1 MKTDTIAAIA
11 TAMSNSGIGIV
22 RISGDEALEV
32 ADRIFRPKKG
42 SRKVSDMETHTIH
55 YGYVVDG
62 EEVVDEVMLLIMKA
76 PRSYTC
82 EDTIEIDCHGG
93 VLVMKKI
100 LETVLKY
107 GARPAEPG
115 EFTKRAFLNG
125 RIDLS
130 QAESVIDVINAQ
142 NELALKSSVSQL
154 QGAVLEKIKDIRA
167 VVLHEIAFIESAL
180 DDPEHVSL
188 DGYPEQLRGIM
199 SDAHSKVKKLL
210 DSSDNGKMLKEGIN
224 TAIVGKPNAGKSSL
238 LNILVGEERAI
249 VTEIAGTTRDILQEQ
264 IQIGGI
270 GLNVIDTAG
279 IRDTE
284 DIVEKIGVNKSREYI
299 EKADLII
306 YVVDSSTELDEND
319 QEIIEAIQDKKA
331 IVLLNKSDLD
341 AKTDAAI
348 LQERL
353 DKPILS
359 ISAKNNTGIHELEK
373 LIEEMFFS
381 GKLSFND
388 EVYITNIRQKNALAE
403 AESSLKMV
411 LQSIDD
417 GMPED
422 FFTIDMMNAYE
433 VLGTIIGES
442 VGEDLVNEIFSKFC
456 MGK

>member
-42 SRKVSDMETHTIH
+42 SRKVSDMETHSIH

>member
-22 RISGDEALEV
+22 RISGDEALDV

-42 SRKVSDMETHTIH
+42 SRKVSNMETHTIH
-55 YGYVVDG
+55 YGYVTDG
-62 EEVVDEVMLLIMKA
+62 DEVIDEVMLLIMKA

-154 QGAVLEKIKDIRA
+154 QGAVLEKIKAIRA
-167 VVLHEIAFIESAL
+167 VVLHELAFIESAL

-188 DGYPEQLRGIM
+188 EGYPEQLHEIM

-319 QEIIEAIQDKKA
+319 QEIIEAIQNKKA

-341 AKTDAAI
+341 AKTDASV
-348 LQERL
+348 LQTQL
-353 DKPILS
+353 SKPILS
-359 ISAKNNTGIHELEK
+359 ISAKNNTGIHELET

-403 AESSLKMV
+403 AQNSLQMV
-411 LQSIDD
+411 LQSIAD

-433 VLGTIIGES
+433 ALGTIIGES

>member
-22 RISGDEALEV
+22 RISGDEALDV